1 MQTKWLE
8 EFFGIQP
15 ERQTQIGRYEG
26 FISKDQIFIVAPLGE
41 SKEHL
46 TELKGIADHLIQN
59 GDRHVLNI
67 TKTKSGE
74 LWGEKEGNSF
84 CLLSCQLNERQPI
97 KQIGR
102 KLAKFHLRGLTIP
115 FKVERTSRIGQ
126 WKQLWEK
133 RLNQMEGVWQSK
145 MYQSPENEF
154 ERMFLESFP
163 YFMGLTENA
172 IQYLVDSEIDE
183 TPGQMD
189 NGTVCH
195 ERFSNPTWGKEFVLK
210 NPMDW
215 VFDHRSRDLAEWTR
229 GVYFESK
236 HAHHGQVRKFYQ
248 EYQSLA
254 PLSAFGWRLLYSRLI
269 FPLHYFE
276 CIEEYYITQSEQD
289 KKWQEERLQKHL
301 QDSTEYEKFL
311 GEFYQLAEAPVKK
324 FKIPHLEWIGV

>member
-15 ERQTQIGRYEG
+15 ERETRLGKYEG
-26 FISKDQIFIVAPLGE
+26 FISQNQLYIVAPLGE

-46 TELKGIADHLIQN
+46 TELKGIADHLILS

-67 TKTKSGE
+67 TKTKTGE
-74 LWGEKEGNSF
+74 LWGEKEGKSF
-84 CLLSCQLNERQPI
+84 CLLSGQLSERVTNQ
-97 KQIGR
+97 QIGR

-145 MYQSPENEF
+145 LYHTPENEF
-154 ERMFLESFP
+154 ERMFIESFP
-163 YFMGLTENA
+163 YYMGLTENA
-172 IQYLVDSEIDE
+172 IQYLVDTELDE

-195 ERFSNPTWGKEFVLK
+195 ERFANPTWGKEFLLK

-215 VFDHRSRDLAEWTR
+215 VFDHRSRDLAEWSRTT
-229 GVYFESK
+229 YFDSR
-236 HAHHGQVRKFYQ
+236 HAHHQIVRKFYK
-248 EYQSLA
+248 EYQELA
-254 PLSAFGWRLLYSRLI
+254 PLSAFGWRLLYSRLV
-269 FPLHYFE
+269 FPLHYFDCVE
-276 CIEEYYITQSEQD
+276 DYYITQSEQE
-289 KKWQEERLQKHL
+289 KKMLEEHLAKHL
-301 QDSTEYEKFL
+301 QASDSHMQFL
-311 GEFYQLAEAPVKK
+311 GEFFQLAEVPVRKL
-324 FKIPHLEWIGV
+324 KIPQLEWIGV